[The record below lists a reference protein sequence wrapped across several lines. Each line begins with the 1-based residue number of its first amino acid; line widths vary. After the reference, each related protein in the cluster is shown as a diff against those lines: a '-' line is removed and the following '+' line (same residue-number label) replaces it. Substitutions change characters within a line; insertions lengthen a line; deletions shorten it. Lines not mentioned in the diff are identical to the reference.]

1 MTGVMRSRSA
11 RRVTGVDRFLTLIR
25 VVMISVI
32 IIGFLAFVAQQID
45 PDNPFARW
53 RNPGARGL
61 TGDQFKGLLISGL
74 SQGSMYGLIA
84 LGYSMVYGVLGFINF
99 AHGEV
104 FMVGAMS
111 GFITSDKLHAAG
123 WWESNFLLSL
133 TVVTLIA
140 IVTSTFTAVVTE
152 RIAYRPLRNSPR
164 LIPLITSIGVSFF
177 IQNAVMG
184 LLGPAT
190 KSYPKLPDWLGNQR
204 LLDFRDVIFWLP
216 PLLILLLWVIQLM
229 GKVIALRL
237 GLPGAGRPRE
247 KDVTTDGDG
256 RFVAKLTKRLA
267 AWFGISA
274 PALQRLVSVWI
285 SLSLALSLVPKT
297 IRTFQITGTKI
308 MVVSVAAAS
317 MAGLWYL
324 VERTKTGRAMRAV
337 AEDKEIAALMGIN
350 VNRIIVVTFAVGG
363 TMAGIGGILWG
374 LLFRSVNH
382 MTGFLPG
389 IKAFT
394 AAVVGGI
401 GNMGGAMAGGL
412 FLGSAESVA
421 PMVLMEPLGIPG
433 VSQLKDA
440 VAFTVLVLVLLFR
453 PAGLF
458 GERLS
463 QEDRA

>member
-1 MTGVMRSRSA
+1 MTGIMRSRSA
-11 RRVTGVDRFLTLIR
+11 RRVTGVDRFLTVIR
-25 VVMISVI
+25 VVMASLI
-32 IIGFLAFVAQQID
+32 IIGILAFVAQQID
-45 PDNPFARW
+45 PNNPFARW

-190 KSYPKLPDWLGNQR
+190 KSYPKLPEW
-204 LLDFRDVIFWLP
+204 
-216 PLLILLLWVIQLM
+216 
-229 GKVIALRL
+229 
-237 GLPGAGRPRE
+237 
-247 KDVTTDGDG
+247 
-256 RFVAKLTKRLA
+256 LTK
-267 AWFGISA
+267 
-274 PALQRLVSVWI
+274 QRSIL
-285 SLSLALSLVPKT
+285 
-297 IRTFQITGTKI
+297 TFEIAGTKI
-308 MVVSVAAAS
+308 MVVTVAAVS

-374 LLFRSVNH
+374 LLFRSVHH

-401 GNMGGAMAGGL
+401 GNMGGAMAGGVA
-412 FLGSAESVA
+412 LGSAESVA

>member
-140 IVTSTFTAVVTE
+140 IVTSTFTAVITE

-190 KSYPKLPDWLGNQR
+190 KSYPKLPEW
-204 LLDFRDVIFWLP
+204 
-216 PLLILLLWVIQLM
+216 
-229 GKVIALRL
+229 
-237 GLPGAGRPRE
+237 
-247 KDVTTDGDG
+247 
-256 RFVAKLTKRLA
+256 LTK
-267 AWFGISA
+267 
-274 PALQRLVSVWI
+274 QRSIL
-285 SLSLALSLVPKT
+285 
-297 IRTFQITGTKI
+297 TFEIAGTKI
-308 MVVSVAAAS
+308 MVVAVAAVS

-324 VERTKTGRAMRAV
+324 VERTKIGRAMRAV

-374 LLFRSVNH
+374 LLFRSVHH

-421 PMVLMEPLGIPG
+421 PLVLMEPLGIPG

>member
-104 FMVGAMS
+104 FMVGAMT
-111 GFITSDKLHAAG
+111 GFIASDKFQANG
-123 WWESNFLLSL
+123 MWEENFLLCL
-133 TVVTLIA
+133 LLIVVMA
-140 IVTSTFTAVVTE
+140 IFFSTFTAVVME
-152 RIAYRPLRNSPR
+152 RVAYRPLRNSPR

-177 IQNAVMG
+177 VQNLVLG
-184 LLGPAT
+184 LFGPSS
-190 KSYPKLPDWLGNQR
+190 KSYPRLPEWLAKQR
-204 LLDFRDVIFWLP
+204 S
-216 PLLILLLWVIQLM
+216 ILTFEIAGTRLM
-229 GKVIALRL
+229 V
-237 GLPGAGRPRE
+237 
-247 KDVTTDGDG
+247 
-256 RFVAKLTKRLA
+256 
-267 AWFGISA
+267 
-274 PALQRLVSVWI
+274 LV
-285 SLSLALSLVPKT
+285 
-297 IRTFQITGTKI
+297 
-308 MVVSVAAAS
+308 VAAVS
-317 MAGLWYL
+317 MAVLWYV

-337 AEDKEIAALMGIN
+337 AEDKEIASLMGID
-350 VNRIIVVTFAVGG
+350 VNRTIVTTFAVGG
-363 TMAGIGGILWG
+363 AMAGVGGILWG
-374 LLFRSVNH
+374 LMFRSVTH

-389 IKAFT
+389 VKAFT
-394 AAVVGGI
+394 SAVVGGI
-401 GNMGGAMAGGL
+401 GNMGGAMAGGIS
-412 FLGSAESVA
+412 LGSAESIA
-421 PMVLMEPLGIPG
+421 PMLILEPLGVPG

-440 VAFTVLVLVLLFR
+440 VAFTVLVLVLLFK

-463 QEDRA
+463 SEDRA